1 MQIKRLLSLGRITDS
16 TEVQIFEGQPTNLK
30 QFLQRFRNINFRFS
44 GWAKFAKVE
53 PDTAIRKSNCSPCGC
68 DVVFIDDS
76 VYITCPIPGEI
87 IRR

>member
-44 GWAKFAKVE
+44 GC
-53 PDTAIRKSNCSPCGC
+53 TRKRLQHKCAVDNFERG
-68 DVVFIDDS
+68 DHRYERDDES
-76 VYITCPIPGEI
+76 HRGLIQ
-87 IRR
+87 